1 MTYIVLDLEWSQP
14 VCREKMRIA
23 GTRVLQVEI
32 IQIGAVAVTDSI
44 VSEDFFSEY
53 VRPRYYTELKG
64 RIKKLTGIT
73 KNDLKNAH
81 DLTVVLKSFRK
92 WLEQFGKDV
101 IIVTWGPDDIPTLVK
116 QCEFYERDTGCPSGS
131 TFSL

>member
-32 IQIGAVAVTDSI
+32 IQIGAVAVTDGI

-73 KNDLKNAH
+73 KMTLRTPTILQWCLRASENGSKN
-81 DLTVVLKSFRK
+81 SGR
-92 WLEQFGKDV
+92 
-101 IIVTWGPDDIPTLVK
+101 TL
-116 QCEFYERDTGCPSGS
+116 
-131 TFSL
+131 L

>member
-32 IQIGAVAVTDSI
+32 IQIGAVAVTDGI

-92 WLEQFGKDV
+92 WLE
-101 IIVTWGPDDIPTLVK
+101 
-116 QCEFYERDTGCPSGS
+116 
-131 TFSL
+131 

>member
-1 MTYIVLDLEWSQP
+1 MQRKNAYSRHKSSTGGNHTDRRS
-14 VCREKMRIA
+14 CRDGRYRKR
-23 GTRVLQVEI
+23 G
-32 IQIGAVAVTDSI
+32 
-44 VSEDFFSEY
+44 FFSEY

-92 WLEQFGKDV
+92 WLEKFGKDV
-101 IIVTWGPDDIPTLVK
+101 IIVTWGPDDIP
-116 QCEFYERDTGCPSGS
+116 
-131 TFSL
+131 SL

>member
-32 IQIGAVAVTDSI
+32 IQIGAVAVTDGI

-53 VRPRYYTELKG
+53 VG
-64 RIKKLTGIT
+64 
-73 KNDLKNAH
+73 
-81 DLTVVLKSFRK
+81 
-92 WLEQFGKDV
+92 
-101 IIVTWGPDDIPTLVK
+101 
-116 QCEFYERDTGCPSGS
+116 
-131 TFSL
+131 

>member
-32 IQIGAVAVTDSI
+32 IQIGAVAVTDGI

-73 KNDLKNAH
+73 ILQWCLRASENGSKN
-81 DLTVVLKSFRK
+81 SGR
-92 WLEQFGKDV
+92 
-101 IIVTWGPDDIPTLVK
+101 TL
-116 QCEFYERDTGCPSGS
+116 
-131 TFSL
+131 L